1 MKIYYYHSF
10 IIKIYDLGLSFLPL
24 YKAKKETLATL
35 TVLKWTPGMSP
46 TAWHLEP
53 NPATR
58 TSSFS
63 SVKFKQP
70 SLGTKGCDFFA
81 ILGELN
87 PDTFP
92 DGRIWMFGFNPYFLK
107 HNSLGMRSASKRT
120 GLQGCAQM
128 GFLTL
133 LPCRFWACWWLQSF
147 LAKTRMLAHPTSTM
161 SLKERPSCLILT
173 QARRV
178 LGC

>member
-1 MKIYYYHSF
+1 MIFIFPSCLYIRQKRDTGYFDSLKVDSRNVTNSMTFATKSSNQNF
-10 IIKIYDLGLSFLPL
+10 IIFLNKIQATISGYKRLSL
-24 YKAKKETLATL
+24 
-35 TVLKWTPGMSP
+35 
-46 TAWHLEP
+46 
-53 NPATR
+53 
-58 TSSFS
+58 
-63 SVKFKQP
+63 
-70 SLGTKGCDFFA
+70 FA

-92 DGRIWMFGFNPYFLK
+92 DGRIWLFGFNPYFFK
-107 HNSLGMRSASKRT
+107 HNSLGTRSVSKRV

-128 GFLTL
+128 GFLVL
-133 LPCRFWACWWLQSF
+133 LPCCFRACWWLQSF

-161 SLKERPSCLILT
+161 GLKERPSCLILT